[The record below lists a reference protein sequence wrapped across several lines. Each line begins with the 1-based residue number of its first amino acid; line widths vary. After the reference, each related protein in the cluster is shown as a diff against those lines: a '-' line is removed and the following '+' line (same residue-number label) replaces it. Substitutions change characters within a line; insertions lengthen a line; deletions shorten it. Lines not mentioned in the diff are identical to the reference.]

1 MNFCGKFLDKGNRR
15 VIEYRVHR
23 IEAQRIDVKFSDP
36 IQCVLNEEVPYLIA
50 VRSVEVERRP
60 PGLSCSVR

>member
-1 MNFCGKFLDKGNRR
+1 MMDFCGKFLEKGNRR

-36 IQCVLNEEVPYLIA
+36 IQCVLNEISALPHRCT
-50 VRSVEVERRP
+50 VRRS
-60 PGLSCSVR
+60 